1 MKIFLDANIC
11 LDMLD
16 RSRPNSVTSI
26 DFYMKYKD
34 LEEMEFY
41 FSGDFLT
48 TFYYVLTEKRKI
60 DKKDVV
66 NAMEILSFEIP
77 PVYLVHNDFVMAKSK
92 FYDNE
97 FDDFEDLMILQSAQ
111 RIGTDIF
118 ITSDKKLLNVKQFE
132 SIRILSPLDINF
144 FTK

>member
-1 MKIFLDANIC
+1 MRVFLDANIC

-16 RSRPNSVTSI
+16 RSRPHAATSI

-34 LEEMEFY
+34 LEEIEFY

-48 TFYYVLTEKRKI
+48 TFYYILTEKRKI

-66 NAMEILSFEIP
+66 NAIEVLSFEIP
-77 PVYLVHNDFVMAKSK
+77 PVYLVHNDFIMSKGK
-92 FYDNE
+92 FYNNE

-111 RIGTDIF
+111 RIDTDVF
-118 ITSDKKLLNVKQFE
+118 ITSDKKLLILKKFG
-132 SIRILSPLDINF
+132 SIRILSPLDIDF
-144 FTK
+144 F